1 MSFKSSYIYIF
12 ILLTLIV
19 VLRENFNF
27 TLGDREAYFNYEGW
41 EADDAFR
48 NRLTAYIFSNLKYF
62 GEILFC
68 TLYYKNVFKLSSLLL
83 LSTKIKAYFNS
94 RLVYYSILL
103 CLFAPVTIIFTSFAG
118 KDIISIFLAS
128 DLCIDLLEFK
138 YYKKTYKISVFK
150 ILKFTF
156 YTILLIILR
165 KISAILFL
173 ILIPI
178 LFIIINKNRFK
189 NLPLIILP
197 ILIFLIISNW
207 DEIYELFYQEFFYQ
221 WNASITSGDPTF
233 SPTNKA
239 FTLQDFFLNSYQ
251 MFTSVALIH
260 FSQSFFKAS
269 LLLFN
274 SFVTYIITIFLSLI
288 YFFKNLKI
296 QNLFIFKALFL
307 LIYFIMNGFLS
318 QNNPGGAVRYMASAV
333 PIYTTFIFAILPE

>member
-12 ILLTLIV
+12 IILTLIV
-19 VLRENFNF
+19 LFRENFNF

-41 EADDAFR
+41 GAEDAFR
-48 NRLTAYIFSNLKYF
+48 NRLTAYIFTNLKYF

-68 TLYYKNVFKLSSLLL
+68 ILYYKNVFKLSSLLL

-128 DLCIDLLEFK
+128 ELCIDLLEFK
-138 YYKKTYKISVFK
+138 YYKKTYKFNVFK
-150 ILKFTF
+150 ILKFAF

-178 LFIIINKNRFK
+178 VFIIINKNRFK

-197 ILIFLIISNW
+197 ILIFSIISYW
-207 DEIYELFYQEFFYQ
+207 DQIYELFYQEFFYQ
-221 WNASITSGDPTF
+221 WNASITEDATF
-233 SPTNKA
+233 SSTNNA

-251 MFTSVALIH
+251 MFTSVSLIH
-260 FSQSFFKAS
+260 FSQSFFKAT

-274 SFVTYIITIFLSLI
+274 SFVTYIVTIFLSLI

-296 QNLFIFKALFL
+296 QNLFFFKALFL
-307 LIYFIMNGFLS
+307 FIYFMMNGFLS

-333 PIYTTFIFAILPE
+333 PIYTTFIFAILTE